1 MSVSGG
7 LTMTARRRSKSGQ
20 YCLMSVSPDSFPKP
34 YLDQSGYLPHFQPTH
49 LQPFIII
56 WYGKVVGVVV
66 GVVVGMGSGGGGD
79 GEWWGLGGM
88 GVLGTG
94 RVLGWGVTRWWRW
107 CMEGLEIE

>member
-1 MSVSGG
+1 MVVRGG
-7 LTMTARRRSKSGQ
+7 
-20 YCLMSVSPDSFPKP
+20 
-34 YLDQSGYLPHFQPTH
+34 
-49 LQPFIII
+49 
-56 WYGKVVGVVV
+56 
-66 GVVVGMGSGGGGD
+66 GGGGD